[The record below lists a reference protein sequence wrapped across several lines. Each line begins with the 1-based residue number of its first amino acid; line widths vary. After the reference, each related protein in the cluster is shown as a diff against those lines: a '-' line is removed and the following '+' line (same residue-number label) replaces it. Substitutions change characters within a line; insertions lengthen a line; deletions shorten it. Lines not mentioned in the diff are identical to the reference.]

1 MLKRN
6 KKSNDEQFSILKKS
20 PALTGNDFR
29 LFQSIEALNRALE
42 RKNEQDN
49 KFSNRCL
56 IS

>member
-1 MLKRN
+1 MKA
-6 KKSNDEQFSILKKS
+6 KKDEETFSKLKKS
-20 PALTGNDFR
+20 PPLTGNDFR

-49 KFSNRCL
+49 KHSNRCL